1 MTDAPLFALGPPADV
16 AGDAP
21 AERHGAGTRP
31 TESKPL
37 VVWALRH
44 GDTKGLT
51 PAEVVAYTDLSA
63 ASVRQLLRRMADAG
77 EITKPGRG
85 RYCHNDVAPPVTT
98 QIVTPQSDIAA
109 PAADLRH
116 DAGIPA
122 PPSPADD
129 DRAFWDEAQAQ
140 GIVVAELQD
149 RVAVYT
155 NRDNLVVIR
164 RAARDD
170 EDTDPFILIS
180 FDRLQPL
187 IDELSELRKL
197 PARERGRRA

>member
-1 MTDAPLFALGPPADV
+1 MPEF
-16 AGDAP
+16 
-21 AERHGAGTRP
+21 RH
-31 TESKPL
+31 
-37 VVWALRH
+37 RH
-44 GDTKGLT
+44 
-51 PAEVVAYTDLSA
+51 
-63 ASVRQLLRRMADAG
+63 
-77 EITKPGRG
+77 
-85 RYCHNDVAPPVTT
+85 
-98 QIVTPQSDIAA
+98 
-109 PAADLRH
+109 
-116 DAGIPA
+116 
-122 PPSPADD
+122 SPADD

-197 PARERGRRA
+197 LARERGRRA